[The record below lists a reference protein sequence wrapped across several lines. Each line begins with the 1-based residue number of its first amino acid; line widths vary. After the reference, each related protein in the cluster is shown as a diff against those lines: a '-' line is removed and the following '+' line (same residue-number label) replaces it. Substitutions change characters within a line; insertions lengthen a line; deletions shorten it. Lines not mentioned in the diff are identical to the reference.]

1 MYGVTST
8 VAAIALQ
15 IDTAAVVARLGG
27 YATNVIG
34 FVLGF
39 VLTYLLGKLILLPLA
54 HRVLNRRGFD
64 RTVLSLADSVLAALV
79 VVLAISIGFMAAGFP
94 RFLTAVATLGGALA
108 LAIGFAAQD
117 LIGNFVAGVFIIK
130 DKPFEVGDWIEWNDN
145 AGRVEDIDLRVSRVR
160 TFDNER
166 VTVPNSEL
174 ANNAITNP
182 VAYDTLRQK
191 FVFGIGYDDD
201 IDHATDCILEE
212 AEEIDG
218 ILADPAPSV
227 RVTELGDS
235 AVGLQSRF
243 WIDEPDRGDFVRVRS
258 EYVQTVKERFD
269 AEGIDMPYVH
279 RQLTGEVE
287 VLESVAGDVVG
298 PVDTPAATDG
308 EGDGD

>member
-1 MYGVTST
+1 MDSVVLQTT
-8 VAAIALQ
+8 VDELLA
-15 IDTAAVVARLGG
+15 TFSG
-27 YATNVIG
+27 YVTNVIG
-34 FVLGF
+34 FLVGFLATYLIGKF
-39 VLTYLLGKLILLPLA
+39 VLVPLIR
-54 HRVLNRRGFD
+54 RVLKRRGFD
-64 RTVLSLADSVLAALV
+64 RTVLSLGDSVMSAVV
-79 VVLAISIGFMAAGFP
+79 VVLALSIGFMSAGFP
-94 RFLTAVATLGGALA
+94 RFLTAAATLGGALA

-117 LIGNFVAGVFIIK
+117 LIGNFVAGIFIIK
-130 DKPFEVGDWIEWNDN
+130 DKPFEVGDWIEWDGN

-166 VTVPNSEL
+166 ITVPNGDL

-212 AEEIDG
+212 AEDVDG
-218 ILADPAPSV
+218 ILSDPAPSV

-243 WIDEPDRGDFVRVRS
+243 WIDDPSRADFVGIRS
-258 EYVQTVKERFD
+258 EYVQGVKERFD
-269 AEGIDMPYVH
+269 DEGIDMPYVH

-287 VLESVAGDVVG
+287 VLESVADGVAGEQSVE
-298 PVDTPAATDG
+298 ATGNGSSD
-308 EGDGD
+308 